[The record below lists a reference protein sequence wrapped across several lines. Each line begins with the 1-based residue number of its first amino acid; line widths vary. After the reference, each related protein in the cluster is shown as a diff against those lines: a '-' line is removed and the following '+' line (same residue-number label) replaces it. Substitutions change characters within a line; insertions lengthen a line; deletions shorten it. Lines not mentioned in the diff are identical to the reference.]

1 METYLAHHGILGM
14 KWGVRRYQ
22 NYDGTLTDAGKKHI
36 SARASS
42 SKRRGRFIKEVGS
55 NAKNIDKKTGATISS
70 IGEAVESRGKEYSKF
85 RDKDIAKKA
94 KILSDDELQKSVYR
108 MNLERQYRSLMKDDM
123 DSGSDFVYN
132 NGRETVK
139 DVLAVVGPLA
149 YAAITPVVMRGVQK
163 AVDKIIYKMYFSPI
177 KY

>member
-22 NYDGTLTDAGKKHI
+22 NYDGTLTDAGKKRI

-94 KILSDDELQKSVYR
+94 KILSNDELQKSVYR

-132 NGRETVK
+132 NGRETAK

-149 YAAITPVVMRGVQK
+149 YAAITPVVMRGAQK

>member
-22 NYDGTLTDAGKKHI
+22 NYDGTLTDAGKKRI
-36 SARASS
+36 SAKASS

-94 KILSDDELQKSVYR
+94 KILSNDELQKSVYR

-132 NGRETVK
+132 NGRETAK

-149 YAAITPVVMRGVQK
+149 YAAITPVVMRGAQK

>member
-1 METYLAHHGILGM
+1 METYLEHHGILGM

-22 NYDGTLTDAGKKHI
+22 NYDGTLTDAGKKRI

-149 YAAITPVVMRGVQK
+149 YAAITPFVMRGVK
-163 AVDKIIYKMYFSPI
+163 EAVDKIIYKMYFSPI